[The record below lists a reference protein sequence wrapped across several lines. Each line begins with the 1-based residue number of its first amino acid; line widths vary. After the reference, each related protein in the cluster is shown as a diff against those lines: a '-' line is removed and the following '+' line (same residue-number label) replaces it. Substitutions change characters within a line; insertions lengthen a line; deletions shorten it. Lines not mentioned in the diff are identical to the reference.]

1 MSSSIALKKPK
12 VKVAIEREQN
22 IPANVR
28 ALRLAI
34 EEVSATGDRILKF
47 RNKCRNR

>member
-1 MSSSIALKKPK
+1 MSSSVALKKPK

-28 ALRLAI
+28 ALRLSI
-34 EEVSATGDRILKF
+34 EEASATGDRVLKF
-47 RNKCRNR
+47 RNKRHNR

>member
-1 MSSSIALKKPK
+1 MSTIVALKKPK

-28 ALRLAI
+28 ALRLSI
-34 EEVSATGDRILKF
+34 EEASATDDRILKF
-47 RNKCRNR
+47 RNHRRNS